1 MVSDISVEVPFIKEC
16 LGHVTFVHTSC
27 NNSAAAWLPI
37 VLKSTLF
44 SLTVTNKYTSSHESD
59 N

>member
-1 MVSDISVEVPFIKEC
+1 M
-16 LGHVTFVHTSC
+16 LLVHTSC

-44 SLTVTNKYTSSHESD
+44 SLTVINTQAHTRVTIEVVQLTHSD
-59 N
+59 KK